1 MSTQRYKC
9 MIQYDGTN
17 YVGYQIQKNGISV
30 QEVIQ
35 KALKKMFKG
44 QKILI
49 EASGRTDSGV
59 HALGQVI
66 HFECPANIEPIH
78 LQRAL
83 NSLLPADISIKH
95 TERVSDEFHS
105 RFHAKGKKYMY
116 RVDLNRF
123 ADPFKRLY
131 TLHHPYRIDLVKL
144 QQALDK
150 LVGEHDFTSFCSTK
164 TIKEDKVRTVYQAKY
179 EMDEEKNELV
189 FTFVGNGFLYN
200 MVRIFVGT
208 CLQIADGLKEPEEID
223 RLFEVKD
230 RNEAGPT
237 ASGKG
242 LYLVEVY
249 YDNQFLEKLEKRTS
263 PPWPMKK

>member
-1 MSTQRYKC
+1 MAQRYKC
-9 MIQYDGTN
+9 IIQYDGTR

-44 QKILI
+44 QVILI

-66 HFECPANIEPIH
+66 HFECPVDIEPVH

-83 NSLLPADISIKH
+83 NSLLPSDISIVQA
-95 TERVSDEFHS
+95 ERVSDDFHS
-105 RFHAKGKKYMY
+105 RFLAKGKKYMY
-116 RVDLNRF
+116 RVDLNLF
-123 ADPFKRLY
+123 ADPFKRQY
-131 TLHHPYRIDLVKL
+131 TLHHPYRMNLDKL

-150 LVGEHDFTSFCSTK
+150 LVGKHDFTSFCSTK
-164 TIKEDKVRTVYQAKY
+164 TIKEDKIRTVYEAKF
-179 EMDEEKNELV
+179 EIDEAQNELV

-223 RLFEVKD
+223 RLFAVND

-237 ASGKG
+237 ADGKG

-249 YDNQFLEKLEKRTS
+249 YDEQFLGEIKQAKN
-263 PPWPMKK
+263 